1 MSLFLELVY
10 FLGAFKNKD
19 RAEAAITKA
28 QEEERQRISAD
39 IHDELGSGLTVI
51 RLMSEIARTKM
62 REPVPELDRISSSA
76 DDLLNKMNAII
87 WSMNSGNDSVDNL
100 VAYTRSWSMEYFE
113 NTTIHC
119 KVNSPADIPGK
130 QISGEK
136 RRNIF
141 LCVKEALNN
150 ILKHSQADKVLI
162 TIHCQ
167 TQFQIEIADNGRGID
182 LENLRSSGNGLRNIK
197 KRMETIGGRFRIR
210 NRNGTILLLALPY

>member
-1 MSLFLELVY
+1 MSLLLELVY

-19 RAEAAITKA
+19 RAEAAISKA

-51 RLMSEIARTKM
+51 RLMSEIARAKM
-62 REPVPELDRISSSA
+62 KDPIPELERISSSA

-113 NTTIHC
+113 NTAINC
-119 KVNSPADIPGK
+119 KVVSPSFIPGRE
-130 QISGEK
+130 ITGEK

-150 ILKHSQADKVLI
+150 ILKHAQADRVLI
-162 TIHCQ
+162 SIHCEP
-167 TQFQIEIADNGRGID
+167 QFQIEISDNGRGID
-182 LENLRSSGNGLRNIK
+182 LDHLRSSGNGLRNIK
-197 KRMETIGGRFRIR
+197 RRMENIGGCFRIR
-210 NRNGTILLLALPY
+210 NRNGTILVLALPY